1 MTTNKL
7 HVEVKDLDSLR
18 FVMTILREIRERESS
33 IEMELTPIL
42 DMYQMLEHYLPGGL
56 VDKDEMDQKTI
67 MRPSWRKLVDMAEG
81 IADTL
86 SQIQGQYKKQLILD
100 VREFV
105 AACES
110 TAGSGRRD
118 QTLKFSR
125 SVTSTS
131 IRLMFGRIDR
141 SRRVLEAR
149 RKCVC
154 QNCRIRSH

>member
-105 AACES
+105 ADCRSFRSDFEDNGPQQPGIPPQEAVERLRRYKDELGIRERKMEMYV
-110 TAGSGRRD
+110 AGAAEHA
-118 QTLKFSR
+118 L
-125 SVTSTS
+125 
-131 IRLMFGRIDR
+131 
-141 SRRVLEAR
+141 
-149 RKCVC
+149 
-154 QNCRIRSH
+154 